1 MIGDEL
7 RSSSKAA
14 RSKQE
19 RQQVSAALHARVHLH
34 FGTAEPNA
42 EGAVPAVPAEA
53 VSESDMDEPAAG
65 TEGWAGQQATYSEVK
80 VALKVRHL
88 LPTCGQCILHGPG
101 VWSRT
106 TIRSC
111 CKDARMAGHGVH
123 QTAHKVKHLSCCK
136 ATEIAAHG
144 DQTAHKVTNLRH
156 CTLACNWGHVV
167 GIAFI
172 TSMTDGELMCDS
184 CALSSAQV
192 HKELAALLAP
202 LLALPGLD
210 TCRALR
216 LICTADG
223 IFDSAF

>member
-53 VSESDMDEPAAG
+53 VSESDTDEPAAW
-65 TEGWAGQQATYSEVK
+65 TEGWAGQQATYTEVK

-88 LPTCGQCILHGPG
+88 WPTCGQCILHGPG
-101 VWSRT
+101 VWSRM

-111 CKDARMAGHGVH
+111 YENARIAGHGCIR
-123 QTAHKVKHLSCCK
+123 QRTKVKHLSCCK
-136 ATEIAAHG
+136 DIELAGHG

-156 CTLACNWGHVV
+156 CTLACNGGRV
-167 GIAFI
+167 
-172 TSMTDGELMCDS
+172 
-184 CALSSAQV
+184 
-192 HKELAALLAP
+192 
-202 LLALPGLD
+202 
-210 TCRALR
+210 
-216 LICTADG
+216 
-223 IFDSAF
+223 